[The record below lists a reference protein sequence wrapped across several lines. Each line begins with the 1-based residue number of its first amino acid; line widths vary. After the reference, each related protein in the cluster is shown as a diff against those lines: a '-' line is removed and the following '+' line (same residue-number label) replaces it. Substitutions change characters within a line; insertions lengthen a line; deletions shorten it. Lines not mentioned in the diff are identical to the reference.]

1 MHHHHQLINPHTKNT
16 ITFILKFSGGLNGP
30 VKRSQDKLRGLCIR
44 LSGRHSTK
52 TTETL
57 ALEIPDP
64 RMPWDPL
71 RVPTHSGNHVEICY
85 CFFLYSG
92 SKDQSFDHSFRSRCR
107 ATYKKWVRP
116 SSPSAASHFCI
127 LRRSCIPPDEKFS
140 DRATYK

>member
-1 MHHHHQLINPHTKNT
+1 MDLRKGPKIRFAAYAAMIIIITNPHTKNT

-57 ALEIPDP
+57 SLEIPDP

-71 RVPTHSGNHVEICY
+71 RVPTHSGNHVDFRY
-85 CFFLYSG
+85 C
-92 SKDQSFDHSFRSRCR
+92 C
-107 ATYKKWVRP
+107 
-116 SSPSAASHFCI
+116 FC
-127 LRRSCIPPDEKFS
+127 EF
-140 DRATYK
+140 